1 MMLMFKRQAERLFIG
16 SRLGIV
22 GTPFKG
28 RRHFDVEMVDRI
40 VDFALS
46 GFSDKERTDW
56 LVVLKGNS
64 QGSIRRENAVIIGMT
79 VLGMNAEQRHII
91 YNAPML
97 SKLVRVQEMVFHLL
111 DEQDLIEEKNVGL
124 ISVRTIICN
133 SDISNRN
140 IRQGREIRMET
151 GNGHVRAVNSYNMC
165 IGAEST
171 GIRMGVKLATRSAM
185 CCHRSRKVTISR
197 HDVEFPCLVSVVA

>member
-64 QGSIRRENAVIIGMT
+64 QGSIRRENAVVIGMT
-79 VLGMNAEQRHII
+79 VLGMNAKQRHII
-91 YNAPML
+91 YDAPML

-124 ISVRTIICN
+124 ISVRAIIGDSN
-133 SDISNRN
+133 IGNRDIG
-140 IRQGREIRMET
+140 Q
-151 GNGHVRAVNSYNMC
+151 
-165 IGAEST
+165 
-171 GIRMGVKLATRSAM
+171 
-185 CCHRSRKVTISR
+185 
-197 HDVEFPCLVSVVA
+197 